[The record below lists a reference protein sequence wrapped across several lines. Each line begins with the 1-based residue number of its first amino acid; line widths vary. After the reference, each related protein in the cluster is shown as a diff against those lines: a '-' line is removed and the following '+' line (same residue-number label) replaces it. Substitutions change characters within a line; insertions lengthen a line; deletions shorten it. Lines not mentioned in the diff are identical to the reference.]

1 MPLLDGAAPFRAP
14 GASDAPGVLL
24 CHGFTGTPQ
33 SMRSWGE
40 HLVAE
45 GFAVSCP
52 RLPGHGTTWQEM
64 NRTRWSDWYTTLE
77 RELLALTRRDRPAF
91 VFGLSMGGTLALRL
105 AQCHPEIA
113 GLVLVNPSLRTD
125 RRDAPLLPVLSRL
138 LGSLPGVVGDIA
150 KPGVV
155 EVGYDRM
162 PLRAAASLQ
171 QLWALV
177 RADLSTVRA
186 PLLLFRSA
194 ADHVVEPSSGRVLLE
209 GVSSADVTEVVLQRS
224 YHVAT
229 LDHDAPEIFAGGIA
243 FVRRVLH
250 ASTAPGRSNVGA
262 NNVGAGTVGA
272 GT

>member
-14 GASDAPGVLL
+14 GAADAPGVLL

-33 SMRSWGE
+33 SMRAWGE
-40 HLVAE
+40 HLAAQS
-45 GFAVSCP
+45 FAVSCP

-64 NRTRWSDWYTTLE
+64 NRTRWSDWYATLE
-77 RELLALTRRDRPAF
+77 RELLVLARREQPVF

-105 AQCHPEIA
+105 AQQHPETA

-177 RADLSTVRA
+177 RADLCTVGA

-194 ADHVVEPSSGRVLLE
+194 TDHVVESSSGQVLLE
-209 GVSSADVTEVVLQRS
+209 GVGSADVTEVVLQRS

-229 LDHDAPEIFAGGIA
+229 LDHDAPAIFAGSVA
-243 FVRRVLH
+243 FVHRVLQGSA
-250 ASTAPGRSNVGA
+250 ASGASNVGHHSA
-262 NNVGAGTVGA
+262 RGQT
-272 GT
+272 

>member
-14 GASDAPGVLL
+14 GAAGAPGVLL

-33 SMRSWGE
+33 SMRAWGE
-40 HLVAE
+40 HLAAQ
-45 GFAVSCP
+45 GCAVSCP
-52 RLPGHGTTWQEM
+52 RLPGHGTTWREM
-64 NRTRWSDWYTTLE
+64 NRTRWSDWYATLE
-77 RELLALTRRDRPAF
+77 RELLTLTRRGQPVF

-177 RADLSTVRA
+177 RTSLPTVSA
-186 PLLLFRSA
+186 PLLLYRSA
-194 ADHVVEPSSGRVLLE
+194 TDHVVEPSSGQLLCASV
-209 GVSSADVTEVVLQRS
+209 GSADVTEVVLQRS
-224 YHVAT
+224 FHVAT
-229 LDHDAPEIFAGGIA
+229 LDHDAPDIFAGSVA
-243 FVRRVLH
+243 FVRRIAANTVPVDPDQ
-250 ASTAPGRSNVGA
+250 AGAARSRTGRVRS
-262 NNVGAGTVGA
+262 
-272 GT
+272 